1 MTLAFSPGRVMKG
14 YISADTA
21 LSNQC
26 LHVFAP
32 LRSLGRVEQHCWRV
46 YDGMTM
52 SQQSP
57 RQSARLTR
65 YHEQSVRLLRD
76 AMNEARQSRWLRCEE
91 LLWGSVTLAVRGVA
105 LSRGDEVD
113 DRQAVEQYAQSLG
126 RERNDRRIRDAF
138 TRLSTFADAADRMRD
153 SRGGAQQLISI
164 LEDVTSAVEKL
175 WDLVPLN
182 EDPTPGEDW
191 DSVQ

>member
-1 MTLAFSPGRVMKG
+1 
-14 YISADTA
+14 
-21 LSNQC
+21 
-26 LHVFAP
+26 
-32 LRSLGRVEQHCWRV
+32 
-46 YDGMTM
+46 M

-138 TRLSTFADAADRMRD
+138 TRLSTFADAADRMRE
-153 SRGGAQQLISI
+153 SRGGAQQLIAI
-164 LEDVTSAVEKL
+164 LEDVTSAVERL
-175 WDLVPLN
+175 WDMLPID
-182 EDPTPGEDW
+182 EQDFDY
-191 DSVQ
+191 DDQ